1 MLQDK
6 SKNQFEENTKYQ
18 GYSGREFTIKD
29 YFKLFNDMDE
39 GFCIIEM
46 IFDENGRPYDYYF
59 IETNLTFE
67 KQGGPKNALGKRASD
82 VAPNLEDFWFHTYGK
97 VALNGKHIKF
107 QNYSEELKTHF
118 DVYAYQFGEPGE
130 NLVAVIFKDISEKIK
145 IERDLLKSNEKYVS
159 TLDNMMEGC
168 AIVGF
173 DWTYLYVN
181 DSNARHAHLPRE
193 YMVGKKMTEVLPGV
207 EESIFFKAYDKCL
220 KERIP
225 QNIESKYIFP
235 DGSEC
240 WFEVIANPVP
250 EGLFILSVDITE
262 RKKTEL
268 ELKRTLEI
276 LKENEAKLIDAQRMA
291 KMGNVEF
298 DIINNKI
305 IWSDEVFN
313 IYERPKELG
322 PPTFEEAISYVYP
335 QDLKRVNEILKKIS
349 SASNIELDYRITL
362 PDNRTKYLAYYMKP
376 IFENG
381 VQIKR
386 VGTVQDIT
394 EHKAM
399 EMILQDKILEK
410 EILLRELYHRTK
422 NNMQII
428 SSLLSLKLTDN
439 SDAMVRN
446 VFEEMQGRIRSIALV
461 HEKLYKSK
469 NLSRLDLKEYII
481 DLVNLLIQTNSSH
494 NIIKFNYELEE
505 TTVLIETA
513 LSCGLII
520 TELVQN
526 SIKHAFPDKNEGII
540 NIIMKNKK
548 ENLIELLISDN
559 GIGMTDEDVFKM
571 DKIGLQIF
579 KSIAEDQLNAKVELI
594 TEGGTCWKL
603 EFKDVHYKE
612 RV

>member
-1 MLQDK
+1 MLQGT
-6 SKNQFEENTKYQ
+6 SKDQVTFR
-18 GYSGREFTIKD
+18 GYSGRKFTMDD
-29 YFKLFNDMDE
+29 YHSLVNEMDE

-59 IETNLTFE
+59 VETNLAFE
-67 KQGGPKNALGKRASD
+67 KQGGPINALGKKASE
-82 VAPNLEDFWFHTYGK
+82 VVPNLEDFWFQTYGK
-97 VALNGKHIKF
+97 VALTGIPGKF
-107 QNYSEELKTHF
+107 QNYSEELKVYF
-118 DVYAYQFGEPGE
+118 DVYAYQFGKPGE
-130 NLVAVIFKDISEKIK
+130 NLVAVLFKDISDKIK

-159 TLDNMMEGC
+159 TLDNMIEGC

-193 YMVGKKMTEVLPGV
+193 YMIGRKMTDVLPGV
-207 EESIFFKAYDKCL
+207 EKSIFFKAYDKCL
-220 KERIP
+220 KERIA
-225 QNIESKYIFP
+225 QNIESQYIFP

-240 WFEVIANPVP
+240 WYEVIANPVP
-250 EGLFILSVDITE
+250 EGIFILSVDITE
-262 RKKTEL
+262 RKRTEL
-268 ELKRTLEI
+268 ELKSTLEV
-276 LKENEAKLIDAQRMA
+276 LKENEAKLIEAQKMA
-291 KMGNVEF
+291 KMGNVEI
-298 DIINNKI
+298 DLRTNKLY
-305 IWSDEVFN
+305 WSDEVYN

-322 PPTFEEAISYVYP
+322 SPTFEEAMSFVHPKDIDIINQTIKSIA
-335 QDLKRVNEILKKIS
+335 DASIL
-349 SASNIELDYRITL
+349 ELDFRIIV
-362 PDNRTKYLAYYMKP
+362 PDNKIKHLAYYMKP

-386 VGTVQDIT
+386 IGTVQDIT

-399 EMILQDKILEK
+399 ELILQDKILEK

-439 SDAMVRN
+439 SDDIVRN

-469 NLSRLDLKEYII
+469 NLSRLNLKEYII
-481 DLVNLLIQTNSSH
+481 DLVNLLIQTNSSS
-494 NIIKFNYELEE
+494 NFIKFSYDLEE
-505 TTVLIETA
+505 ITVLIETA

-520 TELVQN
+520 TELIQN
-526 SIKHAFPDKNEGII
+526 SIKHAFPDNREGNI
-540 NIIMKNKK
+540 NIVMKRKN
-548 ENLIELLISDN
+548 ENLIELKVCDN
-559 GIGMTDEDVFKM
+559 GIGMTDEDIFKV

-594 TEGGTCWKL
+594 TDYGTCWRL
-603 EFKDVHYKE
+603 EFRDVHYRE